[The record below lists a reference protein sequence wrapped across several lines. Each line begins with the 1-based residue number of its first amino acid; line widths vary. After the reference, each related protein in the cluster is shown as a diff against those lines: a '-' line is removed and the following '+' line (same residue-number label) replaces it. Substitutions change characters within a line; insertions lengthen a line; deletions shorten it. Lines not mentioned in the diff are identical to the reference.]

1 MNVTAPKTVA
11 ERVMPRLVV
20 LVLARKQARWQWRF
34 CADEHKHT
42 WVLVLDAMDKRIKEV
57 ERYIACNL
65 DVPGFKA
72 KREIIE

>member
-1 MNVTAPKTVA
+1 MNNTAPKTVA
-11 ERVMPRLVV
+11 LKAMPMLVS
-20 LVLARKQARWQWRF
+20 LVLSRKQARWQWRF

-42 WVLVLDAMDKRIKEV
+42 WVLVLEEMDKRIKEV
-57 ERYIACNL
+57 EHYISCNL